1 MAFQDYFAAI
11 SSPALGVIAAHW
23 DQARGERAMPAWEA
37 LRPSAIAGQLNM
49 LWVFR
54 YDADS
59 EEFTGRLAG
68 DRIARGFER
77 NFRGVPLKD
86 LHPPQYY
93 PRIYEGMRNLARRP
107 AMVHL
112 KGKLFRQRDR
122 VGMGERI
129 VLPLSTDGIHCDGML
144 GASEYSFG
152 VYDFSYGPVEI
163 LTGAEKY
170 YPLGPPRAVA

>member
-1 MAFQDYFAAI
+1 MAFQDYAAAI
-11 SSPALGVIAAHW
+11 SSPALRAIAAHW
-23 DQARGERAMPAWEA
+23 DEARMGRAMPAWEA

-59 EEFTGRLAG
+59 GAFTGRLAG
-68 DRIARGFER
+68 DRIARGFKR

-86 LHPPQYY
+86 LHPAEFY
-93 PRIYEGMRNLARRP
+93 PRIYDGMLKLAQNP
-107 AMVHL
+107 ALVRC
-112 KGKLFRQRDR
+112 KGALFRQRDR

-129 VLPLSTDGIHCDGML
+129 VLPLSTDGVCCDGLL

-152 VYDFSYGPVEI
+152 VYDFNYGPVEV
-163 LTGAEKY
+163 LTGGEQY
-170 YPLGPPRAVA
+170 FPLGPDRAAA